1 MEFGLQAT
9 QTKENAIALSQP
21 LLSEDGKLSLLAR
34 AKGFN
39 QLLKRAVEYLQ

>member
-1 MEFGLQAT
+1 MGFAFQVT
-9 QTKENAIALSQP
+9 QKLENAIALSQP

-34 AKGFN
+34 VKGFN